1 MRPTTYGYL
10 VGAAFRRPRD
20 GRPVP
25 YSVNEP
31 VHSCKIVSASFRAKS
46 RNLRICRVLSRPSVR
61 RFFDFAS
68 LHSE

>member
-25 YSVNEP
+25 YGE
-31 VHSCKIVSASFRAKS
+31 
-46 RNLRICRVLSRPSVR
+46 VR
-61 RFFDFAS
+61 QYV
-68 LHSE
+68 